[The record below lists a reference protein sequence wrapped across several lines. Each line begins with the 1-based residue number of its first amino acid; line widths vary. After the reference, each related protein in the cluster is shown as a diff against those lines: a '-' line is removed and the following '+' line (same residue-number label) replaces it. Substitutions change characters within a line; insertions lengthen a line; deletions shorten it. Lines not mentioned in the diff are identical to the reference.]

1 MQNKFIIVVLFFLL
15 VSCGKRPYYE
25 KVYSFEN
32 RVWKDD
38 VKLSFPVEIENITT
52 EYNFTLSLRV
62 STDYKYNNMWVFL
75 KTISPDGTEARE
87 PFEIKIT
94 NTDGA
99 WAGNKIGSIVETPL
113 VFNKRKLPLAG
124 KYTFILEQGISL
136 SMIDNVLD
144 LGFKVE
150 KIEGQPI

>member
-1 MQNKFIIVVLFFLL
+1 MTQNKFIIVVLFFLL
-15 VSCGKRPYYE
+15 VACGKSPHYE

-38 VKLSFPVEIENITT
+38 VKLTFPVEIEDIAT
-52 EYNFTLSLRV
+52 EYDFTLSLRV
-62 STDYKYNNMWVFL
+62 NTDYKYNNLWVFL

-87 PFEIKIT
+87 PFEINIT
-94 NTDGA
+94 NEDGT
-99 WAGNKIGSIVETPL
+99 WIGNRTGSIVETPL

-124 KYTFILEQGISL
+124 EYTFILEQGISF
-136 SMIDNVLD
+136 STIDNVLD

-150 KIEGQPI
+150 KVKR